1 MTGRRSERNRPLYSE
16 RTWAPPWFWVLIWG
30 ACLLGAG
37 VALRELF
44 WEYAGQRASGAG
56 AQPSVVPLAL
66 VSGFLLL
73 FPTFLT
79 LASSCLDVEVR
90 SDHLFVA
97 FGPLHLIRKRIPYAA
112 VKAVEAVTYRPIVE
126 FGGWGLRIRRGK
138 TAWTI
143 RGNQAARV
151 TLSSG
156 KQVYVG
162 SRFPQRLAERMR
174 RRFAEKPTTRPRGDG

>member
-1 MTGRRSERNRPLYSE
+1 MKNRQPEPDRSFYSE

-37 VALRELF
+37 FALHELYAESTGQVA
-44 WEYAGQRASGAG
+44 AGTAQR
-56 AQPSVVPLAL
+56 PSAVSLVL
-66 VSGFLLL
+66 VSGFLLV

-90 SDHLFVA
+90 TGHLFVA

-112 VKAVEAVTYRPIVE
+112 VEAVEAVTYRPIVE
-126 FGGWGLRIRRGK
+126 FGGWGLRFRRGK
-138 TAWTI
+138 TAWSI
-143 RGNQAARV
+143 RGNQAARI

-162 SRFPQRLAERMR
+162 SRFPQRLAERVR
-174 RRFAEKPTTRPRGDG
+174 RRL

>member
-1 MTGRRSERNRPLYSE
+1 MTGRRSERSRPLYSE

-37 VALRELF
+37 LALHEL
-44 WEYAGQRASGAG
+44 YADSAGRGASGAG
-56 AQPSVVPLAL
+56 EQASVGALAL

-73 FPTFLT
+73 FPTLLT
-79 LASSCLDVEVR
+79 LASSCLDVELR

-112 VKAVEAVTYRPIVE
+112 VQAVEAVTYRPIVE

-156 KQVYVG
+156 RRIYMG
-162 SRFPQRLAERMR
+162 SRFPQRLVERVR
-174 RRFAEKPTTRPRGDG
+174 RQL